1 MRLVGPCLVRSSQTA
16 RHTAQIPRPS
26 SDPNGSFAVTV
37 LSLPDT
43 LQTAASGC
51 EEPANPAVITQ
62 RSKDSL
68 LGGLASAVPHF
79 ASPAANQGRAS
90 TEELGASFIAAGLN
104 WVSRRFAM
112 AHGAHCCP
120 GARLLSPCLALCCAL
135 RFPREEW
142 SAAVLAHAKPLSNI

>member
-1 MRLVGPCLVRSSQTA
+1 MQPNAPLGLCFFGLIKPLGTRPRFLGRPLIRHRSASRA
-16 RHTAQIPRPS
+16 AKIECGHLPS
-26 SDPNGSFAVTV
+26 RSF
-37 LSLPDT
+37 SLPDT

-62 RSKDSL
+62 RSKDSP

-112 AHGAHCCP
+112 AHEAHCCP
-120 GARLLSPCLALCCAL
+120 GARLLRPCLALCCAL
-135 RFPREEW
+135 RFPREE
-142 SAAVLAHAKPLSNI
+142 